1 MNMNEIE
8 MGTFIRIIRTIVQQE
23 LRKSNFEYTYAGIV
37 KENLGNNKFLVRI
50 PAIDFS
56 IQLLNKTG
64 ESLSVSDSV
73 LVRCKDRNL
82 GNGYI
87 AVKNG

>member
-37 KENLGNNKFLVRI
+37 KPWK
-50 PAIDFS
+50 
-56 IQLLNKTG
+56 
-64 ESLSVSDSV
+64 
-73 LVRCKDRNL
+73 
-82 GNGYI
+82 
-87 AVKNG
+87 